1 MYIGEGQFLLSGVRL
16 GQAHLPASTPCR
28 RWIVADTRDVL
39 QVLKFELS
47 FLEQGGYGRSV
58 RTPWKATSAFQD
70 SLTCLN
76 YGEPERPHP
85 CNECLLYAFVP
96 DHSRNETVPCHHIP
110 LNDHGD
116 TLESVDRG
124 YNQVEIE
131 DKLRTWLRATIQKLE
146 EEQKQQQQRE
156 RAASASSA
164 ATP

>member
-1 MYIGEGQFLLSGVRL
+1 
-16 GQAHLPASTPCR
+16 
-28 RWIVADTRDVL
+28 VADTRDVL